1 MIDPKLIDELSE
13 HLSASLPSG
22 IRALQDDFSKNFRAS
37 LEAGLAKLDL
47 VTREEF
53 DVQRAV
59 LARTREKLAR
69 LEQQVEALEARRADG
84 KSV

>member
-1 MIDPKLIDELSE
+1 MIDPKLLDELSE
-13 HLSASLPSG
+13 RLTAGLPSG
-22 IRALQDDFSKNFRAS
+22 MRNLQADLSKNFRAS

-59 LARTREKLAR
+59 LARTREKLNR
-69 LEQQVEALEARRADG
+69 LEQQVEALEAQRTQSTD
-84 KSV
+84 